1 MCGWSPRVTTR
12 PPPGQ
17 RNSCVRLR
25 HMISAQEPGFG
36 PTWRGVADGHD
47 AATRK
52 VSFSALDPA
61 PEAPGIASETT
72 EIGGNRWARVR
83 YEPDVLREEWC
94 DEGHEGFVL
103 EGDITYEFEDGTE
116 SLQLVAGEAFSLPG
130 ARVHRG
136 TAGAQGALLFI
147 IDREPE
153 YAAPAPEGT
162 EQRPCGAPL
171 SEAGWCVAGPD
182 CPPRADVGER
192 RRGTRPAQCGV
203 YPRCARRCSRGSAHW
218 RSRGC
223 AASTRG

>member
-1 MCGWSPRVTTR
+1 MT
-12 PPPGQ
+12 PPP
-17 RNSCVRLR
+17 
-25 HMISAQEPGFG
+25 
-36 PTWRGVADGHD
+36 
-47 AATRK
+47 RK

-116 SLQLVAGEAFSLPG
+116 SLPLVAGEAFSLPG

-153 YAAPAPEGT
+153 
-162 EQRPCGAPL
+162 
-171 SEAGWCVAGPD
+171 
-182 CPPRADVGER
+182 
-192 RRGTRPAQCGV
+192 
-203 YPRCARRCSRGSAHW
+203 
-218 RSRGC
+218 
-223 AASTRG
+223 